1 VCERKKSS
9 APQIFVETE
18 RFALDHPRR
27 TLYLTALFVL
37 FRRDFSLNDAFRTSH
52 GGGLAPAVITRSIQL
67 ETTQRN
73 LIGFMAVA
81 MSLSAGFAHAGLQ
94 ERMAAEL
101 LTSAAVGQQAG
112 SGSIF
117 SGFSSSQPATP
128 NEPFAARNVSA
139 AAAAVPSSNGVT
151 RLPPTGAAPTDD
163 DRYGNTSS
171 GAPQQMT
178 INGQVFTA
186 PMLTGNPSGTVVSG
200 VQRGPNPSVPA
211 NIPQRNP
218 SLTGNRG
225 HSDAM
230 LRQAR
235 MALAVGDIRRASD
248 MVAQSRQ
255 DQIRYAPNEDSPDR
269 VAAAIA
275 KYVEISKL
283 DRGSEEN
290 RRTYAR
296 MWMEQAQDLLQWN
309 ELEQAEKLAELA
321 AQQHVTFGP
330 FDNKPDELIRR
341 IAAVR
346 EQNRPITP
354 QPVNLANAGPVGSSQ
369 AARQQA
375 ITLMRNIRSALAA
388 GQIAQAE
395 FMCRQLDAMRI
406 PEKDF
411 GPGEDSPGHVFD
423 AVHQAQRR
431 AASGVIQAGGTV
443 EVGGGVNSAVYD
455 PSRDHTHNMQVA
467 DVATDPVPSPPDQ
480 PGGPS
485 ISPDSSGQSPGYS
498 LFQQGEAALK
508 ARDRDRALQLFRQAS
523 AYSSQL
529 DPVTAER
536 LQDHLSLLSAPKNPG
551 QHAGAAGQPGAPLD
565 AAAAAQQS
573 LVSQVFS
580 DMTRRESEAK
590 AMREKDPKGALAL
603 LQETRKKV
611 EASGV
616 EQNIRDRWLRQIDRS
631 IEETQQFIAANR
643 SRIDLD
649 EKNNNVRGELNRE
662 AMNKQQVQQKL
673 AELVDQFNK
682 LTEEQRY
689 EEAEVIAKR
698 AEQLAPHELVVQVM
712 KTKAK
717 IQRAWAEEMRIKEA
731 KEDGVVAA
739 LDDVDRSAVPFGG
752 DPLQFPDASKW
763 KDLTGRR
770 LKAAMDHTRHRRSQ
784 QEIDIEKKLQTPVN
798 YSCHNRPLNEVLNQL
813 AKLVNINI
821 HIDEEGLREEGK
833 SADMPVTME
842 LNSDIMLK
850 SYLNLLLEKNHLCYI
865 IKHEVLNVTS
875 ESKKSESSQIYQ
887 VVYPVGDLVMPIPN
901 FVASPR
907 MGLAGALH
915 DAMSNAVGTSGG
927 FGTMTTPMAVVSN
940 SQGHPG
946 SSMINPAVMANA
958 ARPGLGNQAAAG
970 PGGAGGGTNPDFDSL
985 IDLITQTI
993 APPTWDHNGGK
1004 GSVAPAPANLSLV
1017 ISQTQEVHEEIVDL
1031 LEQLRRMQDLQ
1042 VTIEVRFITLNDNF
1056 FERIGVDFDFTL
1068 AKNIANPQANG
1079 FTAPQAVTV
1088 GGNTFTAPLFTGNPN
1103 GTVVSGIQAAGNN
1116 PASAGIFTADNSIQ
1130 FTQGSYALGVPQF
1143 GAFDAA
1149 AGATVGFAI
1158 LSDIEAFFFINAAS
1172 GDRRTNVLQAPKV
1185 TLFNGQQAFV
1195 SDTSQTPF
1203 VISVIPVVGDFAAAQ
1218 QPVIVVLSEGT
1229 FMTVQAVVSNDRRFV
1244 RLTIV
1249 PFFSKIGNVQT
1260 FTFQGTDTTTT
1271 NTTRNGI
1278 VNQATNLF
1286 NNNNDQSTT
1295 SHSGVTVQL
1304 PTFSFV
1310 TVTTTVSVPDG
1321 GTVLLGGIKRLSEG
1335 RNEFGVPIL
1344 DEIPYL
1350 NRLFKNVG
1358 IGRETSSLM
1367 MMVTPRIIIQE
1378 EEEDKLGISAATP

>member
-1 VCERKKSS
+1 MK
-9 APQIFVETE
+9 
-18 RFALDHPRR
+18 
-27 TLYLTALFVL
+27 
-37 FRRDFSLNDAFRTSH
+37 
-52 GGGLAPAVITRSIQL
+52 
-67 ETTQRN
+67 TTQRN
-73 LIGFMAVA
+73 LIGCMAVA
-81 MSLSAGFAHAGLQ
+81 ICLSAGFAHAGLQ
-94 ERMAAEL
+94 ERVAAAL
-101 LTSAAVGQQAG
+101 LTSAAVGQQAS

-117 SGFSSSQPATP
+117 SGFSSNQQAAPS
-128 NEPFAARNVSA
+128 EPFAARNVSGA
-139 AAAAVPSSNGVT
+139 AATAPSANGVT
-151 RLPPTGAAPTDD
+151 RLPPTGINPPSDD
-163 DRYGNTSS
+163 DRYPVA
-171 GAPQQMT
+171 GAAPPQGVSVG
-178 INGQVFTA
+178 GQAFTA
-186 PMLTGNPSGTVVSG
+186 PAYGTPGTGGVPVNGIAGVPTTDVS
-200 VQRGPNPSVPA
+200 A
-211 NIPQRNP
+211 NRPQTNMP
-218 SLTGNRG
+218 QPGNRG

-235 MALAVGDIRRASD
+235 LALAVGDIRRASD

-255 DQIRYAPNEDSPDR
+255 DQIRYAPNEDNPDR

-275 KYVEISKL
+275 KFVEISRL
-283 DRGSEEN
+283 ERTTEEN

-296 MWMEQAQDLLQWN
+296 MWIEQAQDLLQWN
-309 ELEQAEKLAELA
+309 ELDQAEKLVEMA
-321 AQQHVTFGP
+321 AQQRVTFGP
-330 FDNKPDELIRR
+330 FDAKPDDLLRR
-341 IAAVR
+341 IAAIR
-346 EQNRPITP
+346 EQHRPISP
-354 QPVNLANAGPVGSSQ
+354 PPMNVGEANPMVGASQ

-375 ITLMRNIRSALAA
+375 FTLMRNIRSAIAV

-406 PEKDF
+406 PEKVF
-411 GPGEDSPGHVFD
+411 GPGEDSPARVFD
-423 AVHQAQRR
+423 AVHQARR
-431 AASGVIQAGGTV
+431 RIASGVMQAGGSV
-443 EVGGGVNSAVYD
+443 DVSGGVNSAVYD
-455 PSRDHTHNMQVA
+455 PSRDRTRNMQIA
-467 DVATDPVPSPPDQ
+467 DVSSDAVPAPPEQ
-480 PGGPS
+480 PSGPS
-485 ISPDSSGQSPGYS
+485 ISPDNSGQSPGYS

-508 ARDRDRALQLFRQAS
+508 ARDRDRALQLFRQAA

-529 DPVTAER
+529 DQVTAAR
-536 LQDHLSLLSAPKNPG
+536 LQDHLSLLSAPRNLP
-551 QHAGAAGQPGAPLD
+551 QHPGAPGQPAAPLDD
-565 AAAAAQQS
+565 AAAARLA
-573 LVSQVFS
+573 LDNQVFS
-580 DMTRRESEAK
+580 DMTHRESEAK

-611 EASGV
+611 ETSGV
-616 EQNIRDRWLRQIDRS
+616 EPNIRDRWLRQLDRS
-631 IEETQQFIAANR
+631 IDETQQFIAANR

-649 EKNNNVRGELNRE
+649 DKNNNVRGEIDRE
-662 AMNKQQVQQKL
+662 RLNKQQVQQKL
-673 AELVDQFNK
+673 ADLVDQFNR
-682 LTEEQRY
+682 LNDEQRF
-689 EEAEVIAKR
+689 EEAEVVAKQ
-698 AEQLAPHELVVQVM
+698 AYELAPHELVTSVM
-712 KTKAK
+712 VTKAK
-717 IQRAWAEEMRIKEA
+717 IQRLNAREMDIKSRKEEKYGEALAEVDEA
-731 KEDGVVAA
+731 EI
-739 LDDVDRSAVPFGG
+739 PFSGE
-752 DPLQFPDASKW
+752 PIQFPDTKHW
-763 KDLTGRR
+763 KELSGRR
-770 LKAAMDHTRHRRSQ
+770 AKLALDRAHHRRSQ

-813 AKLVNINI
+813 AKLVNVNI
-821 HIDEEGLREEGK
+821 HIDEQGLREEGLTP
-833 SADMPVTME
+833 DVPVTLE

-865 IKHEVLNVTS
+865 IKHEVLNITS
-875 ESKKSESSQIYQ
+875 ETKKSESSQIYQ
-887 VVYPVGDLVMPIPN
+887 VVYQVGDLVMPIPN

-915 DAMSNAVGTSGG
+915 DAMSNAVGTGG
-927 FGTMTTPMAVVSN
+927 VGAMASPMPVLASNPTHGTS
-940 SQGHPG
+940 
-946 SSMINPAVMANA
+946 INPAVMANA
-958 ARPGLGNQAAAG
+958 AHGPLGNQAAAGG
-970 PGGAGGGTNPDFDSL
+970 PGGAGGGTAADFDTL
-985 IDLITQTI
+985 IDLITQTV

-1004 GSVAPAPANLSLV
+1004 GSVAPSPANLSLV

-1056 FERIGVDFDFTL
+1056 FERIGVDFDFTI
-1068 AKNIANPQANG
+1068 AKNVANPTSAG
-1079 FTAPQAVTV
+1079 FSAPQAIVS
-1088 GGNTFTAPLFTGNPN
+1088 GGQTFTAPTFNPN
-1103 GTVVSGIQAAGNN
+1103 GVNGVAVSGIQAGTNN
-1116 PASAGIFTADNSIQ
+1116 PASAGIFTADNSINFQ
-1130 FTQGSYALGVPQF
+1130 QGSFALGVPQF
-1143 GAFDAA
+1143 GGFDAA

-1158 LSDIEAFFFINAAS
+1158 LSDIEAFFFINAAA

-1286 NNNNDQSTT
+1286 NANNDQSTT
-1295 SHSGVTVQL
+1295 SHSGITVQL

-1378 EEEDKLGISAATP
+1378 EEEDKLGIGGATP